1 MVLKLKLTT
10 DILIESIRKEEKEKL
25 LKEGY
30 IHKSNCPK
38 ARQDRKIKEL
48 KKANK
53 SLQRKITK
61 LQLELETIKM
71 MRW

>member
-71 MRW
+71 MR

>member
-1 MVLKLKLTT
+1 MVLKLKSTT
-10 DILIESIRKEEKEKL
+10 DILIESIRIEEKEKL
-25 LKEGY
+25 LNEGY

-38 ARQDRKIKEL
+38 ARQDRKIREL
-48 KKANK
+48 KKANN

-71 MRW
+71 MR

>member
-10 DILIESIRKEEKEKL
+10 DILIEFIRKEEKEKL

-71 MRW
+71 MR